1 MTVSAAS
8 ATAPPPS
15 HRANTNG
22 PPPTHRARSAVRAVG
37 QALGMEWTKL
47 ASLRSTWWCLGLGL
61 VVMTAFALF
70 MGLSVVDH
78 FAEDPVAATEF
89 SYTQLTSQGVFY
101 LVQFV
106 VLTLSALAAT
116 NEYATRAITATLLA
130 VPRRGVVLA
139 ARTAVTAG
147 FAFVAGAGT
156 TALGNGV
163 LWAVVGSY
171 APLDT
176 GYAATTVLGSGAC
189 MALLAVLF
197 VGLGTAM
204 RGTAATIGTGFL
216 LLLGL
221 PLVLQLS
228 GLQALNDA
236 AAYLPGMAGI
246 EFYAAGDVGFYTAPY
261 DGPINMAT
269 VLGWAV
275 AAQIVGY
282 TELRVRDA

>member
-1 MTVSAAS
+1 MTVSATS
-8 ATAPPPS
+8 ATAPPPDS
-15 HRANTNG
+15 AAANG
-22 PPPTHRARSAVRAVG
+22 PPPAPRARSGARVLS
-37 QALGMEWTKL
+37 QAMGMEWTKL

-61 VVMTAFALF
+61 VAMAAFALF
-70 MGLSVVDH
+70 MGLSTLDR
-78 FAEDPVAATEF
+78 FTEDPVAASEF

-116 NEYATRAITATLLA
+116 NEYATRAITSTLLT
-130 VPRRGVVLA
+130 VPRRGLVLA

-171 APLDT
+171 APLDP
-176 GYAATTVLGSGAC
+176 GYAVTAVLGAGVC

-197 VGLGTAM
+197 AGLGTAM

-246 EFYAAGDVGFYTAPY
+246 EFYAAGDVGFYTAPH
-261 DGPINMAT
+261 DGPINMVT

-275 AAQIVGY
+275 AAQIIGC
-282 TELRVRDA
+282 TELRLRDA